1 MKEAKKEKK
10 LIGTAT
16 LDTKP
21 KRLPENLVPVDAD
34 FLASKQYDEYSG
46 LQPYLDKAIADG
58 ETKPVSKYL
67 KSDK

>member
-1 MKEAKKEKK
+1 MAKKNKEKK

-16 LDTKP
+16 LNAEP
-21 KRLPENLVPVDAD
+21 KRLPKNLIPVDAD
-34 FLASKQYDEYSG
+34 FLTSKQYDEYSG

-67 KSDK
+67 K